1 MKTVSMCTGELEFD
15 SIFHQEPSGERD
27 ELQDVPFPP
36 VSYLLWTAF
45 IIFIPILL
53 INMLVCAR
61 IHYSGLDMHTLVA
74 TNAVYSIQV
83 GLAVGDIQS
92 IYDEAKLKKLSL
104 QVHKYDPF
112 CYRDFLVG

>member
-1 MKTVSMCTGELEFD
+1 MCTGELEFD

-27 ELQDVPFPP
+27 ELHDVPFPP

-61 IHYSGLDMHTLVA
+61 IHYSSLDMHTLVA
-74 TNAVYSIQV
+74 TNAVSSI
-83 GLAVGDIQS
+83 
-92 IYDEAKLKKLSL
+92 
-104 QVHKYDPF
+104 
-112 CYRDFLVG
+112 